1 MTDFPYINRRVFMI
15 TPRCIL
21 YTKWLLHNLFPMSSG
36 PMRISASDIKKI
48 HEEISVVED
57 SGALIRRMFGEYN
70 DDDYDISWEVDAA
83 VDAFSIFSSKW
94 AIEIL
99 ATLYIAGDRR
109 FNEMRKLLRG
119 ISSRTLSD
127 KLTTCVEN
135 GLVDRVVEDGP
146 PIRVVYR
153 LTEHGR
159 EAGRLLS
166 PLVAYMK
173 LHQGRVVGPK

>member
-1 MTDFPYINRRVFMI
+1 M
-15 TPRCIL
+15 
-21 YTKWLLHNLFPMSSG
+21 
-36 PMRISASDIKKI
+36 
-48 HEEISVVED
+48 
-57 SGALIRRMFGEYN
+57 IRRTFGEYN
-70 DDDYDISWEVDAA
+70 DDDFNVGWEVDAS

-94 AIEIL
+94 TIEIL

-109 FNEMRKLLRG
+109 FNEMRKLLHG

-127 KLTTCVEN
+127 KLTTCVQN

-146 PIRVVYR
+146 PIRVIYR

-173 LHQGRVVGPK
+173 LHNGWVVGPK

>member
-1 MTDFPYINRRVFMI
+1 MT
-15 TPRCIL
+15 
-21 YTKWLLHNLFPMSSG
+21 SEA
-36 PMRISASDIKKI
+36 MRITARDLKKI
-48 HEEISVVED
+48 ENSLDEVED
-57 SGALIRRMFGEYN
+57 NGAMIRRFFGEYN
-70 DDDYDISWEVDAA
+70 DNEFDVSWEVDSA
-83 VDAFSIFSSKW
+83 VEAFSIFSSRW

-135 GLVDRVVEDGP
+135 GLVDRIVEDGP
-146 PIRVVYR
+146 PIRVIYR